1 MQFGSEA
8 DSALLPPCLWL
19 GDLRF
24 KTQREATISIL
35 QEYMAGLPVEDVAF
49 LYDDVRDLY
58 LALPA
63 PSDEALQAVLTGSP
77 TRRRGSSGR
86 ATSST

>member
-1 MQFGSEA
+1 
-8 DSALLPPCLWL
+8 
-19 GDLRF
+19 
-24 KTQREATISIL
+24 
-35 QEYMAGLPVEDVAF
+35 MAGLPVEDVAF